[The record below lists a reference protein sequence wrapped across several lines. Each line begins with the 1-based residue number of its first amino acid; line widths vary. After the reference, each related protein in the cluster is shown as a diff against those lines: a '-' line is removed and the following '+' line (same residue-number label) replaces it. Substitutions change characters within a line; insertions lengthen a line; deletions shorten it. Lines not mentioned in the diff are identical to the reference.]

1 MYKKVSES
9 QKKEILEAFTNGE
22 KIKDLSKKFGF
33 SSPTISRQL
42 KSLLGEDEFHNMKN
56 GNSRNKANKVN
67 LKQENEVENY
77 KVKDSFPIDK
87 QEDNSTNNASFETNE
102 EFYEISPLAE
112 NINLDDQKDIT
123 SKSIDNYSFP
133 KLAFMIVDKK
143 TELEVKILRDY
154 VEWQFLPEVDL
165 SRKTIK
171 IYFDQKNAKQNCNKE
186 QKVIKV
192 PNTNVFKIV
201 TPILL
206 SRGISRILTDDELIA
221 L

>member
-9 QKKEILEAFTNGE
+9 QKKEILESFTNGE

-56 GNSRNKANKVN
+56 VNSRNKVN

-77 KVKDSFPIDK
+77 KVKDSFPVEK
-87 QEDNSTNNASFETNE
+87 QEDNNKALFETNE

-133 KLAFMIVDKK
+133 NLAFMIVDKK

-192 PNTNVFKIV
+192 PNTDVFKIV